1 MVAWITASKGELEEV
16 MANRQY
22 FGPVQKVSDHH
33 AVQKIGRRTYTVHTL
48 NELDKVPALNRPK
61 MTIRYR
67 DGCGFIL
74 DDAPDDGSGLA
85 HERDILTHELKK
97 TLAR

>member
-1 MVAWITASKGELEEV
+1 MVAWITASQGELEEV

-48 NELDKVPALNRPK
+48 NELDKVLALNCPK
-61 MTIRYR
+61 TTIRYR
-67 DGCGFIL
+67 DARGFIL
-74 DDAPDDGSGLA
+74 DNVPPDDGGVA
-85 HERDILTHELKK
+85 HMRDILARELKK
-97 TLAR
+97 TPAR